1 MEDTYGGAVPV
12 ILFSIFLSIIL
23 RSPVIPVIPVVP
35 VVPVVP
41 VLAAWQ
47 AFCHLQD
54 VEWLAG
60 NHRSWVWV
68 KRRVPPRCDDLLH
81 TTRWKLWAP
90 DMGSVKHPTFCRL
103 WSYGYGSYEAVK
115 TGVTLVVASDLNWS

>member
-35 VVPVVP
+35 VVPV
-41 VLAAWQ
+41 LAAWQ

-54 VEWLAG
+54 VEWLLAG

-68 KRRVPPRCDDLLH
+68 KRRVSPRCDDLLH
-81 TTRWKLWAP
+81 TNTH
-90 DMGSVKHPTFCRL
+90 DGN
-103 WSYGYGSYEAVK
+103 YG
-115 TGVTLVVASDLNWS
+115 LQIWDQ